1 MVWPTTRTVLYC
13 PRCAGD
19 GTIDFADVKAGLE
32 SKASDDI
39 IAPPAAAA
47 AAPMASDSSA
57 QATSTS
63 TPTTAAAAGGVVAL
77 EPGGSGSSRGA
88 AITAA
93 HAAAE
98 YADARERTGRLQM
111 LYQESGL
118 SVREFLE
125 LTLAAIQ

>member
-1 MVWPTTRTVLYC
+1 MPYC
-13 PRCAGD
+13 PHCA
-19 GTIDFADVKAGLE
+19 GTIDFADVKASLE
-32 SKASDDI
+32 SKASDEI
-39 IAPPAAAA
+39 IAPAAAA
-47 AAPMASDSSA
+47 ADPSDSGA
-57 QATSTS
+57 HATPTP
-63 TPTTAAAAGGVVAL
+63 TPTTAAAAGVVAL
-77 EPGGSGSSRGA
+77 EPGGSGSGSGSSRVA

-98 YADARERTGRLQM
+98 YTDARDRTGRLHM

>member
-1 MVWPTTRTVLYC
+1 MWCDLRRAPSVPYC
-13 PRCAGD
+13 PHCA
-19 GTIDFADVKAGLE
+19 GTIDFADLKASLE

-39 IAPPAAAA
+39 IAPAPAAAA
-47 AAPMASDSSA
+47 ADPSDSGA
-57 QATSTS
+57 QATPTP
-63 TPTTAAAAGGVVAL
+63 TPTTAAAAGVVAL
-77 EPGGSGSSRGA
+77 EPGGSSRVA

>member
-1 MVWPTTRTVLYC
+1 MPYC
-13 PRCAGD
+13 PHCA
-19 GTIDFADVKAGLE
+19 GTIDFADVKASLE
-32 SKASDDI
+32 SKASDEI
-39 IAPPAAAA
+39 IAPAAAA
-47 AAPMASDSSA
+47 ADPSDSGA
-57 QATSTS
+57 HATP
-63 TPTTAAAAGGVVAL
+63 TPTTAAAAGVVAL
-77 EPGGSGSSRGA
+77 EPGGSGSGGSRVA

-98 YADARERTGRLQM
+98 YADARDRTGRLQM